1 MSQYSNSFYD
11 ELLPLYY
18 ISRFCN
24 SVVLYDARQAFVTLC
39 SCSVFLKNGGFMMFY
54 AIVLC
59 TGVWQYYEL
68 MLEDFTG
75 KITSFSL
82 LKALI

>member
-1 MSQYSNSFYD
+1 
-11 ELLPLYY
+11 
-18 ISRFCN
+18 
-24 SVVLYDARQAFVTLC
+24 
-39 SCSVFLKNGGFMMFY
+39 
-54 AIVLC
+54 
-59 TGVWQYYEL
+59 VWQYYEL